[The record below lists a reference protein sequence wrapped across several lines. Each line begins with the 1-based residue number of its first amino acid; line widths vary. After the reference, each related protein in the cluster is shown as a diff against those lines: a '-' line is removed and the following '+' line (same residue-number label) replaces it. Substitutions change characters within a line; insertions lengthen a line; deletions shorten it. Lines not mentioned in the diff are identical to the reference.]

1 MNHINYKE
9 ALVMLHEAGLSRAE
23 IRRLQR
29 FYRHYVANA
38 MDQVPPD
45 LHHLE
50 FVRWLVATHRLTD
63 QIDQSS
69 NAL

>member
-1 MNHINYKE
+1 MNHLNYKE
-9 ALVMLHEAGLSRAE
+9 TFIMLHEAGLSRAE

-29 FYRHYVANA
+29 FYRRYAVNE

-63 QIDQSS
+63 QIGQDG
-69 NAL
+69 NVL

>member
-1 MNHINYKE
+1 MNRLNYKE
-9 ALVMLHEAGLSRAE
+9 TLVMLREAGLSRAE
-23 IRRLQR
+23 IRRLLR
-29 FYRHYVANA
+29 FYRHCTADA
-38 MDQVPPD
+38 MDQASPD